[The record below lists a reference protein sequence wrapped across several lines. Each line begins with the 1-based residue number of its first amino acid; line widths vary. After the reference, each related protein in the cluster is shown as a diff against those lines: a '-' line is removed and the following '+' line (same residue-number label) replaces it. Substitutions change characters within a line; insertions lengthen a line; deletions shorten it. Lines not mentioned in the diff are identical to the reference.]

1 VYAKGGRAAVCFCRI
16 LFCWLFVPGLSEG
29 GKARQKSG
37 MNVTQS
43 IRPLLKIDRARNKK
57 VVVWVNAPE
66 QVLKREGIPDHRA
79 G

>member
-1 VYAKGGRAAVCFCRI
+1 
-16 LFCWLFVPGLSEG
+16 
-29 GKARQKSG
+29 